1 MEEKNKK
8 LGKSCLSVSGRTGA
22 AALTFDDDDDK
33 KHKGVFGFTVAKRK
47 ILPAFTATLFSR
59 KFILFR
65 LLPQRIPALSKVSVF
80 LEKFFYET
88 FGFLRNH
95 F

>member
-8 LGKSCLSVSGRTGA
+8 LGKSCLS
-22 AALTFDDDDDK
+22 AALTFDDDEDK
-33 KHKGVFGFTVAKRK
+33 KHKAFFYFTVAKRK
-47 ILPAFTATLFSR
+47 ILRAFTATLFSR

-65 LLPQRIPALSKVSVF
+65 LLPQRIPALSKASVF
-80 LEKFFYET
+80 LEKIFFEI
-88 FGFLRNH
+88 FWLFKNN